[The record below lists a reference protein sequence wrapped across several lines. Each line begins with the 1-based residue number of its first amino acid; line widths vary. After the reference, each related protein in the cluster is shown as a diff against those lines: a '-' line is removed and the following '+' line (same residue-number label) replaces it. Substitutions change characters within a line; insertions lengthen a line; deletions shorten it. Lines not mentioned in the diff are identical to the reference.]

1 MNRSHRRL
9 EVWKLSMELVEQ
21 IYSFTQ
27 SFPKEERFGLTNQM
41 RRAAVSIPS
50 NIAEGS
56 AKGSKKE
63 FCRFLL
69 IARGS
74 LMELETQIEISDRL
88 SIAAPGHGLLDATN
102 TIYAKLK
109 GLIKS
114 LQDDGRL
121 TSYV

>member
-1 MNRSHRRL
+1 MNRSHHRL
-9 EVWKLSMELVEQ
+9 EVWQLSMNLVEQ
-21 IYSFTQ
+21 IYAMTQ
-27 SFPKEERFGLTNQM
+27 GFPAEEKFGLTNQM

-74 LMELETQIEISDRL
+74 LMELETQIEISERL
-88 SIAAPGHGLLDATN
+88 SLAPKQSNVLDLLN
-102 TIYAKLK
+102 TIFAKLN

>member
-1 MNRSHRRL
+1 MNRSHHRL
-9 EVWKLSMELVEQ
+9 EVWQLSMNLVEQ
-21 IYSFTQ
+21 IYAMTQ
-27 SFPKEERFGLTNQM
+27 GFPAEEKFGLTNQM

-74 LMELETQIEISDRL
+74 LMELETQIEISERL
-88 SIAAPGHGLLDATN
+88 SLAPKQINVLDLLN
-102 TIYAKLK
+102 TIFAKLN

>member
-1 MNRSHRRL
+1 
-9 EVWKLSMELVEQ
+9 
-21 IYSFTQ
+21 
-27 SFPKEERFGLTNQM
+27 M
-41 RRAAVSIPS
+41 RRASVSVPS

-69 IARGS
+69 IVRGS
-74 LMELETQIEISDRL
+74 LMELETQIEISERL
-88 SIAAPGHGLLDATN
+88 AFVADTASILELTN
-102 TIYAKLK
+102 TIYAKLN

-114 LQDDGRL
+114 LKNDEGRL